1 MRSTRVLSAGVAV
14 GFLLG
19 LVWAAVPPPAHAVW
33 NVGGQFKVGGQLR
46 AITPTA
52 TTLPD
57 GTFVDPTCDTQGGT
71 SLAIVQSSKLAGVDP
86 TLGIVLVVS
95 CLDNGGTATA
105 AARRA
110 RLNFLNP
117 ADGKVLKA
125 ISTTTTPSNGWAHLV
140 HRPDK
145 GDLLACGND
154 GTIYSIDFSQ
164 FNSTPDG
171 TATLLPRPA
180 GLPTNCAGLAWDPEE
195 NVIYQGVTGGTNTV
209 GVHRFKDGT
218 TTDLGNFSTPC
229 PPIGVAITGGV
240 LVVACNGA
248 STMLRLDKT
257 AGTILGVNGTLGV
270 LGLAAGTSLNPGL
283 GDLACDPVT
292 FQKDP
297 TTGKDQ
303 FTDALWS
310 RRGANGNGAV
320 ALELPAF
327 TCGLPSNAIVLAA
340 GLSAPAVPGG
350 PAGAVPLAACF
361 DANGKVKDSDGD
373 GLPDCWETSG
383 IDFDGNGTVDLTLCV
398 QVDTNGDGVADGTEC
413 ANANHKDLFVEI
425 NWMQNHKPD
434 PLALSQTQSVASVGV
449 KSVREAFGAAPVS
462 NPDATTGVR
471 IHFQVKD
478 SPVTL
483 NTLADAPGTSP
494 SVREVTELV
503 FTPCTPPEKNP
514 NGTLNV
520 KSLSDSA
527 DFDAIKKLNFGTV
540 AEQAGVNTLNA
551 KRLAFRYVLFA
562 HKQTGSNQLG
572 STASGC
578 SEVGGD
584 DAATTLGSFTA
595 TTVGGLT
602 HNRGTTD
609 QQAGTFMHEFGH
621 LLGLRHGGG
630 DNDNC
635 KPNYLSVMSY
645 TRQIAGSPIPSRRL
659 DYSRAELPALGLS
672 ETNLS
677 EPIGLCSTSSASSC
691 DPTLGPLPPFFP
703 SADQAAFGP
712 SVWSVTTANT
722 PAINWSKNK
731 TKQGA
736 PIIETTPVSGNI
748 NQGSGGCDGSDTLL
762 KGHDDWSGLLYRASA
777 ALDFAGGFH
786 SATQQEHTSLT
797 KEQEEQL
804 FAAADLDGNGVGDAQ
819 DCAFTA
825 TGITNSPVAATTTSV
840 PIGTDPITRGFAA
853 AGTAFLGTDS
863 ISDDFSYTGT
873 DSNGFTGVTGVSNA
887 WPSGT
892 TVTGALSPTGV
903 TSSPVDPAA
912 TSVAIGANPTTRGFA
927 AAGTAFL
934 GSSSNSDAFSYTG
947 TDNNSFTGVTGVSA
961 AWPSAT
967 TVTGPACTHRID
979 IKPSAPADSTG
990 AKTVSLGAEATVT
1003 VAIFAEVDPSTPNPV
1018 AGDGLWD
1025 PTTEVLTACLQPATS
1040 TCLTFSV
1047 ESLNLPVKT
1056 NKNGQGTCSARDVA
1070 DPTTGVKD
1078 GFKDMLCQF
1087 PTTGLPLGKHT
1098 GVVSGFFLDPAS
1110 GEIRAFRARQD
1121 FIVAK

>member
-1 MRSTRVLSAGVAV
+1 MRSTRVLSVGVAA
-14 GFLLG
+14 G
-19 LVWAAVPPPAHAVW
+19 LVLVLVSAAVPPPAHAVW

-52 TTLPD
+52 TTFPD
-57 GTFVDPTCDTQGGT
+57 GTVNPTCDTQGGT

-86 TLGIVLVVS
+86 TLGIVLVVT

-105 AARRA
+105 VARRA

-117 ADGKVLKA
+117 ADGTVVKS

-145 GDLLACGND
+145 GDLLGCGND

-164 FNSTPDG
+164 FTSTADG
-171 TATLLPRPA
+171 TATLLPRPS
-180 GLPTNCAGLAWDPEE
+180 GLTNCAGLAWDPEE
-195 NVIYQGVTGGTNTV
+195 DMIYQGVTGGTSTV

-218 TTDLGNFSTPC
+218 TTDLGTFNTPC
-229 PPIGVAITGGV
+229 PPIGVAVTGGA

-248 STMLRLDKT
+248 STVLRLDKGS
-257 AGTILGVNGTLGV
+257 GTILGVNGTLGV
-270 LGLAAGTSLNPGL
+270 LGLAAGTNLNPGL

-292 FQKDP
+292 FRKDS
-297 TTGKDQ
+297 TGKDQ

-320 ALELPAF
+320 ALEFPAF
-327 TCGLPSNAIVLAA
+327 TCGLPSNATLLAA
-340 GLSAPAVPGG
+340 GLSAPAVGQS
-350 PAGAVPLAACF
+350 GAVPLAACF

-383 IDFDGNGTVDLTLCV
+383 IDFDGDGTVDLTLCV
-398 QVDTNGDGVADGTEC
+398 QGDTNGDGVPDATEC
-413 ANANHKDLFVEI
+413 ADPNHKDLFVEI
-425 NWMQNHKPD
+425 DYMQNHKPD

-449 KSVREAFGAAPVS
+449 KSVREAFGAAPVT
-462 NPDATTGVR
+462 NNNPPDATTGIR
-471 IHFQVKD
+471 THFQVD
-478 SPVTL
+478 EQVTFT
-483 NTLADAPGTSP
+483 TLAGTPPATSGH
-494 SVREVTELV
+494 VAELV
-503 FTPCTPPEKNP
+503 FTPCTPPATNP

-520 KSLSDSA
+520 KSLSDAA
-527 DFDAIKKLNFGTV
+527 DFDAIKNLNFGTASERASANKV
-540 AEQAGVNTLNA
+540 KILNA

-562 HKQTGSNQLG
+562 HNQTGSNQTG

-595 TTVGGLT
+595 TTVGGVT

-621 LLGLRHGGG
+621 LLGLRHGGD

-659 DYSRAELPALGLS
+659 DYSRAKLPALGLN
-672 ETNLS
+672 ETSLL
-677 EPIGLCSTSSASSC
+677 EPAGLCPGC
-691 DPTLGPLPPFFP
+691 DAATLATLGPLSPFFP
-703 SADQAAFGP
+703 SADQTAFGP
-712 SVWSVTTANT
+712 SVWSVATANT
-722 PAINWSKNK
+722 PAINWSKDK

-762 KGHDDWSGLLYRASA
+762 NGHDDWHNLLYRASA
-777 ALDFAGGFH
+777 ALEFAGG
-786 SATQQEHTSLT
+786 ARTTTKDEHTSLT

-804 FAAADLDGNGVGDAQ
+804 FAAADLDGNGVADAQ
-819 DCAFTA
+819 DCGFTA
-825 TGITNSPVAATTTSV
+825 TGVTTSPVDATATTVPIGTNPITRGFAAAGIAFLGTGSSSDDFSYTGTDNTGFTGVTGVSTVWPSGTTVTGALAPTGVTSSPVDPTATSV
-840 PIGTDPITRGFAA
+840 PIGANPATRGFAA
-853 AGTAFLGTDS
+853 AGTAFLGT
-863 ISDDFSYTGT
+863 
-873 DSNGFTGVTGVSNA
+873 
-887 WPSGT
+887 
-892 TVTGALSPTGV
+892 
-903 TSSPVDPAA
+903 
-912 TSVAIGANPTTRGFA
+912 
-927 AAGTAFL
+927 
-934 GSSSNSDAFSYTG
+934 SSNSDAFSYTG
-947 TDNNSFTGVTGVSA
+947 ADNNGFTGVTGVSA

-990 AKTVSLGAEATVT
+990 AKTVNLGTESTVT
-1003 VAIFAEVDPSTPNPV
+1003 IAIFAEVNPSTPFPAVGN
-1018 AGDGLWD
+1018 GLWD
-1025 PTTEVLTACLQPATS
+1025 PSVEVVTLCLQPATS
-1040 TCLTFSV
+1040 DCLTFSV

-1056 NKNGQGTCSARDVA
+1056 NKNGQGTCSPRDVA
-1070 DPTTGVKD
+1070 DPTTNVKD
-1078 GFKDMLCQF
+1078 GFKDFLCQF
-1087 PTTGLPLGKHT
+1087 PTSGLPLGKHQ
-1098 GVVSGFFLDPAS
+1098 GVVSGFFVDPAS
-1110 GEIRAFRARQD
+1110 GETRAFRARQD
-1121 FIVAK
+1121 FIIAK

>member
-1 MRSTRVLSAGVAV
+1 MSNTRVLSAGVAA

-33 NVGGQFKVGGQLR
+33 NVGGLFKVGGQLR

-125 ISTTTTPSNGWAHLV
+125 ILTTTTPSNGWAHLV

-145 GDLLACGND
+145 GDLLGCGND
-154 GTIYSIDFSQ
+154 GAIYSIDFSQ
-164 FNSTPDG
+164 FSSTADG

-180 GLPTNCAGLAWDPEE
+180 GLPNNCAGLAWDPEE
-195 NVIYQGVTGGTNTV
+195 DMIYQGVTGGTNTV

-218 TTDLGNFSTPC
+218 TIDLPSFNTPC

-257 AGTILGVNGTLGV
+257 TTTGTPLGINGTLGV
-270 LGLAAGTSLNPGL
+270 LGLAPGTTLNPGL

-292 FQKDP
+292 FQRDS
-297 TTGKDQ
+297 TGKDQ

-310 RRGANGNGAV
+310 RRGTNGNGAV
-320 ALELPAF
+320 ALEFPAF
-327 TCGLPSNAIVLAA
+327 TCGLPSNATVLAA
-340 GLSAPAVPGG
+340 GLSAS
-350 PAGAVPLAACF
+350 AGAVPLAACF

-383 IDFDGNGTVDLTLCV
+383 VDFDGDGTVDLTLCV
-398 QVDTNGDGVADGTEC
+398 QVDTNGDGVPDATEC
-413 ANANHKDLFVEI
+413 ADPNHKDLFVEI
-425 NWMQNHKPD
+425 DYMQNHKPD
-434 PLALSQTQSVASVGV
+434 PQALSQTQSVASVGV
-449 KSVREAFGAAPVS
+449 KSVREAFAAAPGCANCSPPTGVI
-462 NPDATTGVR
+462 NPDGTPGIR
-471 IHFQVKD
+471 IHFQVD
-478 SPVTL
+478 EQVSF
-483 NTLADAPGTSP
+483 NTFAGTP
-494 SVREVTELV
+494 ATHVAELV
-503 FTPCTPPEKNP
+503 FTPCTPPATNP

-520 KSLSDSA
+520 KNLGDAA
-527 DFDAIKKLNFGTV
+527 DFDAIKKANFGTA
-540 AEQAGVNTLNA
+540 AERAGANSVKTLNA
-551 KRLAFRYVLFA
+551 KRLAFRYVSFA
-562 HKQTGSNQLG
+562 HNQTGSNQLG

-602 HNRGTTD
+602 HNRGTAD

-645 TRQIAGSPIPSRRL
+645 THQIAGSPIPSRRL
-659 DYSRAELPALGLS
+659 DYSRAELPVLGLS

-677 EPIGLCSTSSASSC
+677 EPIGLCPTSSASSC

-703 SADQAAFGP
+703 SADQTAFGP

-797 KEQEEQL
+797 KEQEDQL

-819 DCAFTA
+819 DCGTFPSSDG
-825 TGITNSPVAATTTSV
+825 GITFP
-840 PIGTDPITRGFAA
+840 PFP
-853 AGTAFLGTDS
+853 
-863 ISDDFSYTGT
+863 
-873 DSNGFTGVTGVSNA
+873 
-887 WPSGT
+887 
-892 TVTGALSPTGV
+892 
-903 TSSPVDPAA
+903 
-912 TSVAIGANPTTRGFA
+912 
-927 AAGTAFL
+927 
-934 GSSSNSDAFSYTG
+934 
-947 TDNNSFTGVTGVSA
+947 
-961 AWPSAT
+961 
-967 TVTGPACTHRID
+967 CTHRID
-979 IKPSAPADSTG
+979 IKPSAPADPTG
-990 AKTVSLGAEATVT
+990 AKTLNVGTEATIT

-1018 AGDGLWD
+1018 VGNGLWD
-1025 PTTEVLTACLQPATS
+1025 PTTELVTICPQPATS
-1040 TCLTFSV
+1040 DCLTLSV

-1056 NKNGQGTCSARDVA
+1056 NKNGQGTCSPRDVA
-1070 DPTTGVKD
+1070 DPATGVKD

-1087 PTTGLPLGKHT
+1087 PTTGLPLGKHQ
-1098 GVVSGFFLDPAS
+1098 GVVFGFFLDPAS

-1121 FIVAK
+1121 FIVVK